1 MKVAVL
7 VDAAFF
13 IRRYN
18 AVVPDGKRHP
28 GDVVADALHAI
39 ACQHLGYDN
48 GARTLR
54 ITAELYRVFVYD
66 CPPFEGKL
74 HHPISKQLIDF
85 SKTPAALFRHAFHRR
100 LKQKRK
106 VALRLGHLSEVRHW
120 TLKADVMQD
129 LLKGKR
135 DLASLTE
142 TDLLLDIKQKG
153 VNMRVGVDVASLAY
167 KKQVDRIVLLAG
179 DADFVPAAKLAR
191 REGVDFILDPM
202 HAKIGADLYEHIDG
216 LVSMTPRPGRQDDA
230 QNPHK
235 DFTFNAEWSSKGFS
249 LSGSGHLPWTTADP
263 GRGQFSLFRSQPG
276 TPRSGQAAED
286 GSTEPEP
293 AG

>member
-1 MKVAVL
+1 MSSNYNSRPLIAEVL
-7 VDAAFF
+7 VDGDSL
-13 IRRYN
+13 N
-18 AVVPDGKRHP
+18 PPDPPPPDGGFPLRAA
-28 GDVVADALHAI
+28 GAGVLH
-39 ACQHLGYDN
+39 
-48 GARTLR
+48 R
-54 ITAELYRVFVYD
+54 
-66 CPPFEGKL
+66 
-74 HHPISKQLIDF
+74 
-85 SKTPAALFRHAFHRR
+85 
-100 LKQKRK
+100 
-106 VALRLGHLSEVRHW
+106 
-120 TLKADVMQD
+120 
-129 LLKGKR
+129 
-135 DLASLTE
+135 
-142 TDLLLDIKQKG
+142 
-153 VNMRVGVDVASLAY
+153 
-167 KKQVDRIVLLAG
+167 VDRIVLLAG

-263 GRGQFSLFRSQPG
+263 GGGQFSLFRSQPG

>member
-18 AVVPDGKRHP
+18 AVVPDGKRHS
-28 GDVVADALHAI
+28 GDIVADALHAI

-48 GARTLR
+48 GTRNLR
-54 ITAELYRVFVYD
+54 STAELYRVFVYD

-85 SKTPAALFRHAFHRR
+85 SKTPAAVFRHAFHRR

-106 VALRLGHLSEVRHW
+106 VALRLGHLSDVRHW

-135 DLASLTE
+135 DFTSLTE
-142 TDLLLDIKQKG
+142 ADLLLDIKQKG
-153 VNMRVGVDVASLAY
+153 VDMRVGVDVASLAY

-216 LVSMTPRPGRQDDA
+216 LVSMTPPPVRQDDA
-230 QNPHK
+230 QSPHK
-235 DFTFNAEWSSKGFS
+235 DFTFNAEWSSRGFG
-249 LSGSGHLPWTTADP
+249 LSRSGHLSWTTVDQ
-263 GRGQFSLFRSQPG
+263 GRRQFSLFQSQQG
-276 TPRSGQAAED
+276 TPSHGQTSAD
-286 GSTEPEP
+286 GSAAPEP
-293 AG
+293 TA